1 MWIHKQCLEKHSAM
15 NVVVKWYLD
24 GKAAYT
30 YIHFKL
36 DFTAAV
42 GQAKIEA
49 QLSSGL
55 RSLKI
60 WAALYCPR
68 MKSFLQ
74 WQKGESMG
82 K

>member
-1 MWIHKQCLEKHSAM
+1 M
-15 NVVVKWYLD
+15 NVIVKWYLD
-24 GKAAYT
+24 VKAAYT

-36 DFTAAV
+36 DLTAAV
-42 GQAKIEA
+42 RQAKTEA

-55 RSLKI
+55 GSLKI
-60 WAALYCPR
+60 WAAWYCPR

-74 WQKGESMG
+74 GQKGESME